1 MMAKFTFVDL
11 FAGIGGFHI
20 AAESMGGESVGF
32 SEIAKDAIT
41 AYCENFHENP
51 DRPQFGITFG
61 LSIADTPL

>member
-1 MMAKFTFVDL
+1 MMAKFTFIDL

-41 AYCENFHENP
+41 AYCENFTKVQIEILETSP
-51 DRPQFGITFG
+51 R
-61 LSIADTPL
+61 